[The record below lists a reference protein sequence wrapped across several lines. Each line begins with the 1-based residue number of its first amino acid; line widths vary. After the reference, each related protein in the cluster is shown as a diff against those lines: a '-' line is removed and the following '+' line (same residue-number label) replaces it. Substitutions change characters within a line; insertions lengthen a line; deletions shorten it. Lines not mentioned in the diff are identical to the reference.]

1 MDNISKLTSLNIYFL
16 LKNYITSIKSQQ
28 NKNNELSQINDEI
41 LKPVSDVYSSATNES
56 FVIFKIEES
65 PTKIYYFKY
74 LINSSIKTT
83 PDFELIETPSEIRY
97 KNFITVNYNK
107 LSLFFNLNEGN
118 TYTVISQNNLDYES
132 LTLHES
138 MKLTGSLSKKF
149 VTKIACGDMH
159 SLFLTDTGLVF
170 SIGDNTYGQLGIGE
184 NEKIQQSGEALLIQ
198 DLLNFKITDIF
209 AGNEHSLCFG
219 SLREFSKNGDNSN
232 RLITDRILQYL
243 FVWGDNS
250 YGQLGIK
257 IKKVN
262 IYNNNN
268 SNNDSSTNKMI
279 LKPTKLSLNENP
291 HSYAI
296 SKDYLINLTGGLYF
310 SVVLLSSGKLFTFGD
325 NQYNQIIT
333 INKTEKPC
341 LMSKHIPK
349 EYGKIIKAISS
360 ANSLLLITNKKKLLI
375 FGKFNSPILDSVLV
389 VDLLNYDESMK
400 FIFTDTKLK
409 YITYDEKIKNPKIF
423 GKVVKVKLENMIDKA
438 YDESQIIRKAITRK
452 TLGSNTTLKE
462 REDTSFVMDEKSF
475 DFGLD
480 ISREEFSHSVIINS
494 SENLNKFDLKTNF
507 NDYLNELNNNINEN
521 TINIETHEKN
531 YLNEYDNKVKEY
543 MLHSQ
548 NELFR
553 LKEESSFKNENIQ
566 DKETEKRKENN
577 FFNNNNS
584 FSIKNSDNKNNENI
598 KLDDNNKNQN
608 IINNKGNNFIS
619 NIKSEIKKHINDDNN
634 NNNNICKKIDISKM
648 KNSPQKNS
656 PKKNNQQMSK
666 IEKIIDK
673 KSSQEGKFQLS
684 DLLGNDDEDDN
695 SIEYYS
701 TNINEKEKEKNSNKK
716 QNDKIEINLNNI
728 NNNKKNNLSE
738 KRYQNESDE
747 EDNNSFSI
755 FKNHDSDSNLKEI
768 KSNNETNKLPK
779 INLEK
784 KLNTEVNNS
793 VNLSHKIANINND
806 NNEDKLNSLNKS
818 YNIYL
823 YNALHHPLKPEYNFK
838 TTNNDK
844 NNGKINED
852 NNSNTIIE
860 EIRELGQFLSKTIN
874 KYSKER
880 KDANKEIFFEQLVSS
895 YYNPNITDLNLKIL
909 LNNVLSGVPNHFR
922 GRFWIKLIKNKLNIT
937 KEDFQT
943 NLQLYESNNN
953 NIKNDKYI
961 LPFSYLG
968 IFKENNPLANDLYQV
983 LNAFTMSQN
992 NIPYTENISYLLG
1005 VLLINMDRYPAYQC
1019 LKNIINNKNR
1029 LIYYEKKEEK
1039 NNNYIYDNSETPSGD
1054 KVPNEM
1060 HLNLRRVIF
1069 KQLLFFNLPELCSHL
1084 ELLNILPENYFDEW
1098 SATIFSKSF
1107 NIDIVMKI
1115 WDLYIILGER
1125 IIFNAGILLLKELEE
1140 DLYNCDEKEEALDI
1154 LLNSQER
1161 EINENHIL
1169 NLILKVK
1176 CPEWIKNEL
1185 ESINKENEISNLTL
1199 K

>member
-1 MDNISKLTSLNIYFL
+1 MNIYYL
-16 LKNYITSIKSQQ
+16 LKNYITSLKSQQ
-28 NKNNELSQINDEI
+28 NKNSELSEINEEI
-41 LKPVSDVYSSATNES
+41 LRPVSDVYSSATNES

-83 PDFELIETPSEIRY
+83 PDFELIETPSEIRH

-132 LTLHES
+132 LTLYES

-159 SLFLTDTGLVF
+159 SLFLTNTGLVF

-219 SLREFSKNGDNSN
+219 SLREFSKNSNNSN
-232 RLITDRILQYL
+232 RLITDRALQYL

-257 IKKVN
+257 IKKVD

-268 SNNDSSTNKMI
+268 SNNDSNTNKMI

-360 ANSLLLITNKKKLLI
+360 ANSLLLITNKKKLII

-389 VDLLNYDESMK
+389 VDLLNYDENMK

-409 YITYDEKIKNPKIF
+409 YITYDDKIKNPKIF

-438 YDESQIIRKAITRK
+438 YDESLIVRKAITRK

-462 REDTSFVMDEKSF
+462 REDTSFAMDEKSF

-480 ISREEFSHSVIINS
+480 ISREEFSHSVILNS
-494 SENLNKFDLKTNF
+494 SENLNKLDLKTSF
-507 NDYLNELNNNINEN
+507 SDYLNELNNNINKN

-543 MLHSQ
+543 MLRSQ
-548 NELFR
+548 NEIFR
-553 LKEESSFKNENIQ
+553 LKEEKTFKNENTQ
-566 DKETEKRKENN
+566 EKETEKGKENN
-577 FFNNNNS
+577 ALNNSNNS
-584 FSIKNSDNKNNENI
+584 FSIINIDNKNNENI
-598 KLDDNNKNQN
+598 KLDDNNKKQN
-608 IINNKGNNFIS
+608 IINNKSINFLS
-619 NIKSEIKKHINDDNN
+619 NIKSEIKKQVNDDNN
-634 NNNNICKKIDISKM
+634 NNNFKKIDISKM
-648 KNSPQKNS
+648 KNSPQKKS
-656 PKKNNQQMSK
+656 PKKNNQQNSK
-666 IEKIIDK
+666 NEKIIDK

-684 DLLGNDDEDDN
+684 DLLGNDEEDDN

-701 TNINEKEKEKNSNKK
+701 TNINEKEKEKNSDKK
-716 QNDKIEINLNNI
+716 PKDKLEINLNNI

-768 KSNNETNKLPK
+768 KNNKEVNKLPK
-779 INLEK
+779 IIYK
-784 KLNTEVNNS
+784 KN
-793 VNLSHKIANINND
+793 
-806 NNEDKLNSLNKS
+806 
-818 YNIYL
+818 
-823 YNALHHPLKPEYNFK
+823 
-838 TTNNDK
+838 
-844 NNGKINED
+844 
-852 NNSNTIIE
+852 
-860 EIRELGQFLSKTIN
+860 
-874 KYSKER
+874 
-880 KDANKEIFFEQLVSS
+880 
-895 YYNPNITDLNLKIL
+895 
-909 LNNVLSGVPNHFR
+909 
-922 GRFWIKLIKNKLNIT
+922 
-937 KEDFQT
+937 
-943 NLQLYESNNN
+943 
-953 NIKNDKYI
+953 
-961 LPFSYLG
+961 
-968 IFKENNPLANDLYQV
+968 
-983 LNAFTMSQN
+983 
-992 NIPYTENISYLLG
+992 
-1005 VLLINMDRYPAYQC
+1005 
-1019 LKNIINNKNR
+1019 
-1029 LIYYEKKEEK
+1029 
-1039 NNNYIYDNSETPSGD
+1039 
-1054 KVPNEM
+1054 
-1060 HLNLRRVIF
+1060 
-1069 KQLLFFNLPELCSHL
+1069 
-1084 ELLNILPENYFDEW
+1084 
-1098 SATIFSKSF
+1098 
-1107 NIDIVMKI
+1107 
-1115 WDLYIILGER
+1115 
-1125 IIFNAGILLLKELEE
+1125 
-1140 DLYNCDEKEEALDI
+1140 
-1154 LLNSQER
+1154 
-1161 EINENHIL
+1161 
-1169 NLILKVK
+1169 
-1176 CPEWIKNEL
+1176 
-1185 ESINKENEISNLTL
+1185 
-1199 K
+1199 

>member
-28 NKNNELSQINDEI
+28 NKNNELSEINDEI

-83 PDFELIETPSEIRY
+83 PDFELIETPSEIRH

-159 SLFLTDTGLVF
+159 SLFLTNTGLVF

-268 SNNDSSTNKMI
+268 SNNDNSTNKMI

-584 FSIKNSDNKNNENI
+584 FSIKNSDNKKNENI

-619 NIKSEIKKHINDDNN
+619 NIKSEIKKHVNDDNN
-634 NNNNICKKIDISKM
+634 NNNNCKKIDISKM
-648 KNSPQKNS
+648 KNSPKKNS
-656 PKKNNQQMSK
+656 PKKNNQQISK

-738 KRYQNESDE
+738 KRYRNESDE

-768 KSNNETNKLPK
+768 KNNNETNKLPK

-806 NNEDKLNSLNKS
+806 NKEDKLNGLNKS

-844 NNGKINED
+844 NNSKINEE

-1039 NNNYIYDNSETPSGD
+1039 NNNYIYDNNETPSGD